1 MSLSNEELAFI
12 QKAITAAETLAT
24 YGKLNPEQ
32 ATKFL
37 DYVIDTTV
45 MKNNVR
51 IVRFRNEK
59 MEINR
64 LDIGNRVMFPGT
76 EYQAPQ
82 ERQGVSTSKIE
93 LQPKEVL
100 CAFDISDTF
109 KGQNVE
115 GDSAADHIMRMFATG
130 WGNNMEEVLINGDT
144 TGPSG
149 LENDV
154 WSAGSTTQYVIDA
167 LLALFD
173 GWWRKAD
180 GGNLVNMN
188 GANVGISAFRRM
200 LTALPAK
207 YKKNRRDLR
216 WFMSDELADVY
227 IEKVSTRQTAKG
239 DQAAEGVEQAPLGIP
254 LVRVPGFGFNPKIVE
269 HVVVPNDTAVAL
281 RYKPIVSGSEV
292 VTPSTLGRTPAT
304 KYVEGTAYDMDYTN
318 GTITNP
324 SGDATIANGAT
335 VKITYEAYP
344 QILLTH
350 WQNFILAF
358 GMDDLKVER
367 ARNIHKRADEYVMS
381 GRIDEQIENLEAVV
395 KGYNLGDTL

>member
-1 MSLSNEELAFI
+1 MGLSNEELALV
-12 QKAITAAETLAT
+12 QKAITAANVLVSA
-24 YGKLNPEQ
+24 GKLNPLQ

-59 MEINR
+59 MEINK

-93 LQPKEVL
+93 LQPKEVV

-109 KGQNVE
+109 KLQNIE
-115 GDSAADHIMRMFATG
+115 GDNVSDHIMRMFATG
-130 WGNNMEEVLINGDT
+130 WGNNMEEVTINGDAV
-144 TGPSG
+144 GPAG
-149 LENDV
+149 LESEV
-154 WSAGSTTQYVIDA
+154 WGSGSASQYVLDA
-167 LLALFD
+167 LLAMFD

-180 GGNLVNMN
+180 GGHLVDMN
-188 GANVGISAFRRM
+188 GANVGITVFRKM
-200 LTALPAK
+200 LTAMPAK
-207 YKKNRRDLR
+207 YKKMRRDLR
-216 WFMSDELADVY
+216 WFMSDELADIY
-227 IEKVSTRQTAKG
+227 IEKVSTRMTAKG
-239 DQAAEGVEQAPLGIP
+239 DAAADGQEQAPLGIP
-254 LVRVPGFGFNPKIVE
+254 LVRVPGFGFNPKIVQ
-269 HVVVPNDTAVAL
+269 HVQLPNDVAVSL

-292 VTPSTLGRTPAT
+292 VTPSTLGRTPT
-304 KYVEGTAYDMDYTN
+304 TAYASGSDYVMDYVN

-324 SGDATIANGAT
+324 STDPTIANNAI
-335 VKITYEAYP
+335 VKITYEANP
-344 QILLTH
+344 QLLLTH

-367 ARNIHKRADEYVMS
+367 QRNIHKRADEYVMS
-381 GRIDEQIENLEAVV
+381 GRFDQQVENLDACV
-395 KGYNLGDTL
+395 KGYNLGDVL

>member
-1 MSLSNEELAFI
+1 MTNEELVLI
-12 QKAITAAETLAT
+12 QKAITAANVLVSA
-24 YGKLNPEQ
+24 GKLNPVQ

-51 IVRFRNEK
+51 VVRFKNEK
-59 MEINR
+59 MEINK

-93 LQPKEVL
+93 LQPKEVV

-109 KGQNVE
+109 KGQNIE
-115 GDSAADHIMRMFATG
+115 GENVADHIMRMFATG
-130 WGNNMEEVLINGDT
+130 WGNNMEEITINGDVV
-144 TGPSG
+144 GPAG
-149 LENDV
+149 LEGDV
-154 WSAGSTTQYVIDA
+154 WGAGSTTQYVLDA
-167 LLALFD
+167 LLAMFD

-180 GGNLVNMN
+180 GGHLVNMN
-188 GANVGISAFRRM
+188 GANIGISAFRRM
-200 LTALPAK
+200 LTAMPAK
-207 YKKNRRDLR
+207 YKKRRNELR

-239 DQAAEGVEQAPLGIP
+239 DEAAEGKEQAPLGISI
-254 LVRVPGFGFNPKIVE
+254 VRVPGFGFNPTIVQ
-269 HVVVPNDTAVAL
+269 HVALANDTAVAL
-281 RYKPIVSGSEV
+281 RYKPIVSASEV
-292 VTPSTLGRTPAT
+292 VTPSTLDRTPT
-304 KYVEGTAYDMDYTN
+304 TPYIEGTNYDMDYVN

-324 SGDATIANGAT
+324 SGDAGIADGAT
-335 VKITYEAYP
+335 VKVTYQAAP
-344 QILLTH
+344 QMLLTH

-367 ARNIHKRADEYVMS
+367 QRNIHKRADEYVMS
-381 GRIDEQIENLEAVV
+381 GRLDQQVENLDAVV
-395 KGYNLGDTL
+395 KGYDLGDSL